1 MPSADKRNLSG
12 PESDPRGERNDSPL
26 SGTEVLGGTPVSRT
40 EQPVA
45 LVSIFIEA
53 VWAWIEGIRMRLKIE
68 RDLGRNPTDGDLTS
82 ISTWMKVD
90 EIEQRKKP
98 INPLK

>member
-1 MPSADKRNLSG
+1 MPNTDNKNLSG
-12 PESDPRGERNDSPL
+12 SESDPRNENNDSVL
-26 SGTEVLGGTPVSRT
+26 SGAEVLGGTPVPRP
-40 EQPVA
+40 EQPEA

-53 VWAWIEGIRMRLKIE
+53 VWAWIEGIRMRLKIK
-68 RDLGRNPTDGDLTS
+68 RDLGRKPIDGDLTS

-90 EIEQRKKP
+90 EVEQRKKP